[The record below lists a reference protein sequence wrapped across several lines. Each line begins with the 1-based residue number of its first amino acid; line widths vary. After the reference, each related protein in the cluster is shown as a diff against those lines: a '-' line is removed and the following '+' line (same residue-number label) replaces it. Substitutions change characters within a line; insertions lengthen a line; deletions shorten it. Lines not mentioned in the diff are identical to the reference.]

1 MYNELD
7 GVIKGMFWLLVISVP
22 LGLWKLFDIVVWLVQ
37 HIKVIYE

>member
-1 MYNELD
+1 MGNFLD
-7 GVIKGMFWLLVISVP
+7 KIIPAFAWLLAIFVP